1 MGSLKYLRAATLFS
15 SALGAIALSGVAYAQ
30 DAEGGESSGLQEII
44 VTAQK
49 REQSVQD
56 VPIAVTAL
64 TEDALVANR
73 VTNVTD
79 LSGLAPGV
87 TVRTSSGGSKLPSF
101 TVRGAV
107 SYGVVPGSDKQV
119 SIYLDGVYISS
130 PRGSIFELPDVQ
142 RIEMLR
148 GPQGTLFGRN
158 ATAGAVSIATRDP
171 TGEVGIKASAT
182 YGNMDQ
188 TRFMGSVDLPQM
200 GPFSAYLSFV
210 HNYKRGDI
218 RNDGAGQVWDRT
230 NSVDSRS
237 ARVLPSPRWLGTKDA
252 MSYFAALKFESGDFT
267 TVYKFDKTEDDGTPE
282 GTGFIG
288 YGANVPLIGTL
299 LDTLITTQPTPVL
312 MASDGK
318 RPKAVSNSW
327 TVPTTQDVEGHSLT
341 STWQASDSLS
351 FKNVFGYRKSYLF
364 TASSLD
370 GFSALTITPESIQP
384 LATLIAFSTLP
395 PDQAAAA
402 IPGLM
407 AQLGPL
413 VGSPYLG
420 LASQP
425 ENRSEQISN
434 ELQLNYNSDFVTA
447 TAGLLWFQGK
457 DWTGE
462 GLLQNTVSFSPIP
475 FGVLPN
481 ANIGRSFNKAES
493 IAAYAQLEFHVTPD
507 LDIVAGGRVTR
518 DKKSGSFAYGP
529 TPAALTERV
538 FEYKKTKPNYL
549 IGVNYRP
556 ADDMLLYAKYSTGF
570 VSGGSVAGLAFKPE
584 TVESIEGGVKA
595 DFWDNKVRTSLALF
609 HAKYKHVQS
618 AQGAANFTQ
627 EIIDITGDPNLPASI
642 GTFVAD
648 QGTVKA
654 TGFEAELTAAP
665 TVGLMLG
672 GSLSYTDTKF
682 SDVNPILLSSNGGR
696 FIPTFRPDWTAGL
709 WAQYDTAPIN
719 SSGAYF
725 TLRADA
731 TWQSDMN
738 LAQNPDLEFYRTIG
752 RSIEEVP
759 AYWLLNGRVA
769 LRDFDLGGI
778 KTELGIWGRNLTDE
792 KAVAFALGILQPPLL
807 ASANYIPARTYGVD
821 LTIQF

>member
-1 MGSLKYLRAATLFS
+1 MIHKFKTCTGLLGTTALATLAFMPTQ
-15 SALGAIALSGVAYAQ
+15 AFAQ
-30 DAEGGESSGLQEII
+30 DAGESGGLAEII

-49 REQSVQD
+49 RAQSVQD

-79 LSGLAPGV
+79 LTGLAPGV
-87 TVRTSSGGSKLPSF
+87 TVRTSAGGSKLPSF

-171 TGEVGIKASAT
+171 TGEVGVKASAS
-182 YGNMDQ
+182 YGNYDQ
-188 TRFMGSVDLPQM
+188 TRFMGSIDLPQM
-200 GPFSAYLSFV
+200 GPFSGYASFV

-218 RNDGAGQVWDRT
+218 RNDGAGQVWNRT
-230 NSVDSRS
+230 SSADSRS
-237 ARVLPSPRWLGTKDA
+237 AKVLPSPKWLGTKDA

-288 YGANVPLIGTL
+288 YAANAPLVGNLLTTL
-299 LDTLITTQPTPVL
+299 FNTQSTPVN
-312 MASDGK
+312 MAPDGK
-318 RPKAVSNSW
+318 RPKVVSNSW
-327 TVPTTQDVEGHSLT
+327 TIPTTQEVEGHNLT

-351 FKNVFGYRKSYLF
+351 LKNVFGYRKSYLF
-364 TASSLD
+364 TSSSID
-370 GFSALTITPESIQP
+370 GFSALTITPQSVVP
-384 LATLIAFSTLP
+384 MATFFAFSTLP
-395 PDQAAAA
+395 PAQAAAA
-402 IPGLM
+402 IPGIVQ
-407 AQLGPL
+407 QLAPL
-413 VGSPYLG
+413 VGSPFIG
-420 LASQP
+420 IATQP
-425 ENRSEQISN
+425 QNRSEQISD
-434 ELQLNYNSDFVTA
+434 ELQANYTSDFLTA
-447 TAGLLWFQGK
+447 TAGLLWFKGK

-462 GLLQNTVSFSPIP
+462 ALLQNTISFLPIP
-475 FGVLPN
+475 GGVLQN
-481 ANIGRSFNKAES
+481 TNVGQTYNKQES
-493 IAAYAQLEFHVTPD
+493 IAAYTQLEFHVTPE

-529 TPAALTERV
+529 TSAAITTLT
-538 FEYKKTKPNYL
+538 FDYKKTKPNYL
-549 IGVNYRP
+549 IGVNYQP
-556 ADDMLLYAKYSTGF
+556 NQDTLVYGKYSTAY
-570 VSGGSVAGLAFKPE
+570 VSGGNVAGLAFKPE
-584 TVESIEGGVKA
+584 TVESFEGGVKA
-595 DFWDNKVRTSLALF
+595 DLWNNKVRTSLALF

-618 AQGAANFTQ
+618 AQSAVNFTQ
-627 EIIDITGDPNLPASI
+627 EIIDITGDPNLPSSI

-654 TGFEAELTAAP
+654 TGFEADLTAAP
-665 TVGLMLG
+665 IDGLTVG

-682 SDVNPILLSSNGGR
+682 EDVNPIMLSSNGGR
-696 FIPTFRPDWTAGL
+696 YIPTFRPEWTAGL
-709 WAQYDTAPIN
+709 WAQYDSAPIN
-719 SSGAYF
+719 SDGAYV

-731 TWQSDMN
+731 NWQSDMN
-738 LAQNPDLEFYRTIG
+738 LMQNPDLPAYSTFATGMR
-752 RSIEEVP
+752 EVP

-778 KTELGIWGRNLTDE
+778 RTELAVWGRNLTNE
-792 KAVAFALGILQPPLL
+792 RALSFALNLNNII
-807 ASANYIPARTYGVD
+807 ASGNYIPARTYGVD
-821 LTIQF
+821 LTIEF